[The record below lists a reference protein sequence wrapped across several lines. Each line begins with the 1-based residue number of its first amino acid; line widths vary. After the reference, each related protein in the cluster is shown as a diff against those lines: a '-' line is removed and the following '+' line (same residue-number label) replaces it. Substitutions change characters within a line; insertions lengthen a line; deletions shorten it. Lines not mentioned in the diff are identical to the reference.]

1 MFPGHFYT
9 SVKEITS
16 ISLHRELVTRVIENW
31 ATVKIGVDLYVVARK
46 EVPHDIIHREKP
58 VTSPVYSLTH
68 IFKRERKG
76 CSGGSYRCKEKKLRK
91 VDLHFLYWFLLKI
104 CKWLGVV
111 ACLYILYILSI
122 FFKIFTCIDHFGNS
136 FFLSPSFTIQK
147 SLSLKKKCSSV
158 KKTNSFFVV

>member
-16 ISLHRELVTRVIENW
+16 ISLNRELVTRVIENW
-31 ATVKIGVDLYVVARK
+31 ATVKIGVDLYVVAWK

-58 VTSPVYSLTH
+58 VTSPVYSLIH

-76 CSGGSYRCKEKKLRK
+76 CSGGSYRRKEKKLRK
-91 VDLHFLYWFLLKI
+91 VDLNFLYWFLLKI

-122 FFKIFTCIDHFGNS
+122 FFKFLPALITLGIL
-136 FFLSPSFTIQK
+136 FF
-147 SLSLKKKCSSV
+147 
-158 KKTNSFFVV
+158 